1 MPNVFFFSILIALL
15 KGNEIDYIPIPAV
28 EGFTTSQVNNWTTNL
43 NDNLE
48 GELQRLR
55 LIEQVSQL
63 TKQVELLQFKLDC
76 KSIIKQIEKDD
87 EVCQFYTG
95 INSHEKLKMMYQWV
109 AKFVKIVE

>member
-1 MPNVFFFSILIALL
+1 V
-15 KGNEIDYIPIPAV
+15 
-28 EGFTTSQVNNWTTNL
+28 Q
-43 NDNLE
+43 
-48 GELQRLR
+48 
-55 LIEQVSQL
+55 QL